1 MRDASDAFLLA
12 VRRSHTVVSRVELW
26 LEGAQ
31 EVESLP
37 IVSGSV
43 TMDRTANVR
52 RRCTATVSSTGTFD
66 RDLLYAPGAELR
78 SFRGIRYP
86 NGSEEHISLGRT
98 RIEEVDRSAD
108 EATFELTAYDWAQ
121 AVIEDQ
127 FPGPR
132 LLQSPSTVSM
142 IQTLISE
149 AVPGS
154 EFRVDPTIEDIA
166 LPETPYEPDRWD
178 AVNSMG
184 KALAAE
190 VFYDADGFWR
200 IWSPPDP
207 AGAVDWP
214 IRGGLDGVL
223 VSQSDVYSR
232 ADTYNGVV
240 MTSETLK
247 GGKPVRAFVVDDDP
261 ASPTYWDGPFGHKI
275 LFTDVPPIAGTS
287 DDDIIQRAEKAAR
300 AVLSEYKGSAR
311 ELSFASVPNPAVE
324 VGDIIEVEIGG
335 VVQTHV
341 LDTLSVPL
349 GASGSLEGGSRL
361 GREV

>member
-1 MRDASDAFLLA
+1 MIWVPAAWTPVCSDQWPGYNIARPFFDKYDAVLLGITVDNIPTLFAWTRQMGDLWFPVLSDFWP
-12 VRRSHTVVSRVELW
+12 H
-26 LEGAQ
+26 G
-31 EVESLP
+31 
-37 IVSGSV
+37 V
-43 TMDRTANVR
+43 T
-52 RRCTATVSSTGTFD
+52 
-66 RDLLYAPGAELR
+66 
-78 SFRGIRYP
+78 
-86 NGSEEHISLGRT
+86 
-98 RIEEVDRSAD
+98 
-108 EATFELTAYDWAQ
+108 AQ
-121 AVIEDQ
+121 AYGCFNDT
-127 FPGPR
+127 FG
-132 LLQSPSTVSM
+132 VSM
-142 IQTLISE
+142 RATYVL
-149 AVPGS
+149 
-154 EFRVDPTIEDIA
+154 
-166 LPETPYEPDRWD
+166 
-178 AVNSMG
+178 
-184 KALAAE
+184 
-190 VFYDADGFWR
+190 DADGNWR
-200 IWSPPDP
+200 IWTPPDTS
-207 AGAVDWP
+207 GAADWT
-214 IRGGLDGVL
+214 IEGGPEGVL
-223 VSQSDVYSR
+223 VSQSDTYSR

-261 ASPTYWDGPFGHKI
+261 ASPTFWDGPFGHKI